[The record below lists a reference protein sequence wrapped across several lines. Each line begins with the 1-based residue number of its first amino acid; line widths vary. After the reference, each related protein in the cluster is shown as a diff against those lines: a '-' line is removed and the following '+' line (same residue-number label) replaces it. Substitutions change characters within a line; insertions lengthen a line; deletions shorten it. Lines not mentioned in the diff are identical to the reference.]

1 MFSRFYPKYNP
12 AISVFSVPA
21 YHGKHQVIVA
31 PWSYA
36 NDTEKSKETEHHIT
50 ASEPE
55 KPFKNHP
62 LEQNEEIGE
71 GEEEVEVDTT
81 EEYKEQYKTIDFSR
95 PPPAYDAVAESESEK
110 SPEKEVS
117 LTFLAVQHT
126 YII

>member
-1 MFSRFYPKYNP
+1 MTTFSECKKFPV
-12 AISVFSVPA
+12 SVFSVPA

-36 NDTEKSKETEHHIT
+36 NDTEKSAETEHHIT

-55 KPFKNHP
+55 KPFKKHP
-62 LEQNEEIGE
+62 LEQND
-71 GEEEVEVDTT
+71 EEVEEGEVETT

-95 PPPAYDAVAESESEK
+95 PPPAYDAVAESESET

-117 LTFLAVQHT
+117 
-126 YII
+126 